1 MKIKKINSN
10 DIEKLNEYEKDKY
23 DDNYNDYCKFYN
35 ENIYILNISNKK
47 NLVYNF
53 RSIKDLL
60 YNYSYI
66 AILKRYI
73 KMTKLNIKVVGI
85 ITDNLLYKTDIDTNN
100 IINSN
105 FKLTD
110 KIGDYKIEKNKTLI
124 KKDLN

>member
-23 DDNYNDYCKFYN
+23 DDDYNDYCKFYN